1 MYKNK
6 QYSIDSQLAES
17 SDVDLQIQ
25 RANCQVILTFLSWE
39 GNHKLFKSQL
49 YIELKWKLFRV
60 FFNNKDILPERNEQE
75 DGQMDDIAKIQW
87 YK

>member
-1 MYKNK
+1 MNK
-6 QYSIDSQLAES
+6 QYSIDSQLVES

-25 RANCQVILTFLSWE
+25 RANCQVILIFLSWE

-60 FFNNKDILPERNEQE
+60 FFNNKDILTERNGQE
-75 DGQMDDIAKIQW
+75 EGQMDDVAKKQW

>member
-1 MYKNK
+1 MNK
-6 QYSIDSQLAES
+6 QYSIDSQLVES
-17 SDVDLQIQ
+17 SDVDLQMQ
-25 RANCQVILTFLSWE
+25 RANCQVILIFLSWE

-60 FFNNKDILPERNEQE
+60 FFNNKDILTERNGQE
-75 DGQMDDIAKIQW
+75 EGQMDDVAKKQW

>member
-1 MYKNK
+1 MNK
-6 QYSIDSQLAES
+6 QYSIDSQLVES

-25 RANCQVILTFLSWE
+25 RANCQVILIFLSWE

-49 YIELKWKLFRV
+49 YIELKWKLFKV
-60 FFNNKDILPERNEQE
+60 FFNNKDILTERNGQE
-75 DGQMDDIAKIQW
+75 EGQMDDVAKKQW